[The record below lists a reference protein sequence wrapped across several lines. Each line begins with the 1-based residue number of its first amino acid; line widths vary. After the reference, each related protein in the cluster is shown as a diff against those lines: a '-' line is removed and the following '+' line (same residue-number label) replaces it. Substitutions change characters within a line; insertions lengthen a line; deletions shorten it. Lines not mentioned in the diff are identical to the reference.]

1 METFSGF
8 DALVCSASVWPSAG
22 RFAALIVVSA
32 CGWLLAYLVSERL
45 RGGK

>member
-32 CGWLLAYLVSERL
+32 CGWLFAYLVSERL
-45 RGGK
+45 RGVK

>member
-22 RFAALIVVSA
+22 RFAVLVLVSA
-32 CGWLLAYLVSERL
+32 CGWVLAYLVAERV
-45 RGGK
+45 RGRK